1 MSGGERPGRISRIGG
16 YFGRRVGNPFISRVG
31 RDTLTDGAGQA
42 GHVLRPARISREE
55 ARGALRGRYEDGG
68 RARFAQ
74 LMAQEGLKER
84 DLSELERM
92 RVRQFRAMCAI
103 SALALLL
110 GAAIPILTD
119 DGLIMKSGLILG
131 LFSLVFLAIGLRHD
145 LAAWQI
151 RNRRFGGILEYVHDR
166 WGR

>member
-1 MSGGERPGRISRIGG
+1 
-16 YFGRRVGNPFISRVG
+16 
-31 RDTLTDGAGQA
+31 
-42 GHVLRPARISREE
+42 
-55 ARGALRGRYEDGG
+55 
-68 RARFAQ
+68 
-74 LMAQEGLKER
+74 MAQEGLKER

-119 DGLIMKSGLILG
+119 DGLIMMSGLILG

>member
-1 MSGGERPGRISRIGG
+1 MSGEERPGRAARFGG
-16 YFGRRVGNPFISRVG
+16 YFGRRVGNPFINRVG
-31 RDTLTDGAGQA
+31 RDTLSEGADRA
-42 GHVLRPARISREE
+42 GHVLRPERVSREE

-74 LMAQEGLKER
+74 LMSEKGVREG
-84 DLSELERM
+84 DLLELERM
-92 RVRQFRAMCAI
+92 RVRQFRSMCVI
-103 SALALLL
+103 SAIALLL
-110 GAAIPILTD
+110 GASIPFLTD
-119 DGLIMKSGLILG
+119 DPLIMMSGLILG

-151 RNRRFGGILEYVHDR
+151 RNRRFGGILEYAQDR